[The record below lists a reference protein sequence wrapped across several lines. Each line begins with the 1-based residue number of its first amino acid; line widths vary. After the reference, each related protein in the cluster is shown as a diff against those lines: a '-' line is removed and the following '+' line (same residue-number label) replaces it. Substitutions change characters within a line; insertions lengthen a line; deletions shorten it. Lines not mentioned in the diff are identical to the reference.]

1 MSSADQQQRLQAIDT
16 NISCIVQAPAGSGKT
31 ELLIQRLL
39 ALLAV
44 VDKPQQILAITFT
57 NKAAAEMRRRLLDAL
72 ADAQSAPQPQ
82 VEHEALTWRL
92 ARQAL
97 ERQGESLLLNPAQ
110 LAIQTID
117 SFCATIVRKMPWVTR
132 FGGMPDMS
140 NDAPEL
146 YETAVTQL
154 LAQLEQPG
162 PVSDAL
168 KIVLEHLDNNM
179 AVVQRMLISLL
190 GRRDQWLR
198 HLTSD
203 KEKLHSE
210 LNAGLERICN
220 EHLERARQS
229 IPAPLVAELL
239 ACIDFAAHHCPD
251 DTAIAHWRE
260 QDVLPP
266 ATMAQIP
273 LWCGLADLLL
283 TSSGTLRKSLNKNVG
298 FPAGHHYKASKQR
311 MANLLEQFERIPD
324 LAVAFQQVRSL
335 PQQSYTSK
343 QWQLVDALF
352 DLLPRLVAQLW
363 LVFRSRGEADFT
375 EIALKANQA
384 LGEADNPSDLLLQLD
399 YQLQH
404 VLVDEFQDTS
414 RLQYQLFSTLT
425 AGWTAGDGRTL
436 FLVGDPMQSIYRFR
450 EAEVGLFLH
459 SFKGAF
465 GSADLPLTPL
475 RLCSNF
481 RSQQGIVDWVNQA
494 FTTIFPAR
502 MDVTT
507 GAVPVATAEAVKPA
521 LDGNAV
527 HIHPF
532 AGVDDVAEAERI
544 VAIIE
549 AARDQDPQQT
559 IAVLARGRNHL
570 RRLLPLL
577 RQRGIAYQAK
587 DIDRLEARPAVLDIV
602 HLTRALLH
610 RGDRLAWVAVLRA
623 PWCGLTLDD
632 LHHLCGEPHERT
644 IPLMLADMT
653 VIARLSDDGRCRLE
667 RVWPILQRAM
677 KVRSQLP
684 LRDLVEGCWV
694 ALGGPVGLSENAITD
709 INLVFAL
716 IEELD
721 QGGDLADMEQ
731 LARRLQQLY
740 SPADSHA
747 SGKLQIMT
755 IHKAKGLQF
764 DTVILPGLGKKTR
777 TSDAPLLRWLEH
789 PEHGLLLAPVSARG
803 SREKDLVYQLV
814 AHLEACKDDFE
825 NARLLYVATTRA
837 IRHLHLLGHAQTDK
851 NGDLQPLRGSLLEK
865 LWPRVGHVYD
875 QIEQQE
881 SMDGAEDRLV
891 RLQRLKSSWTL
902 PLSAGIP
909 LISLPVDKTAS
920 MPAADNLVDSL
931 YSGWE
936 KSLYRHVGTLV
947 HQIFE
952 RITLAGSGVW
962 NDVKEGPRIE
972 AIQQSLRS
980 LGVRQKDLTE
990 ATQKV
995 MAAVDRALASSR
1007 GQWLLAP
1014 YVDQA
1019 SELPLSGLKDEQ
1031 MIHAVIDRTFVAEGL
1046 RWVVDYKT
1054 STPAP
1059 GEKLENF
1066 FQREASRYQP
1076 QLQIYAE
1083 LMQRFDPDHQV
1094 KAALY
1099 FPLVDGWLEIE
1110 TANGSFAP

>member
-16 NISCIVQAPAGSGKT
+16 TVSCIVQAPAGSGKT

-72 ADAQSAPQPQ
+72 AEAKTAPQPQ
-82 VEHEALTWRL
+82 AEHEALTWRL

-97 ERQGESLLLNPAQ
+97 ECQGESLLLNPAQ

-132 FGGMPDMS
+132 FGGMPEMS
-140 NDAPEL
+140 EDAPEL
-146 YETAVTQL
+146 YEAAVTQL

-162 PVSDAL
+162 PASDAL
-168 KIVLEHLDNNM
+168 KIVLEHLDNDM

-203 KEKLHSE
+203 KEKLHGE

-220 EHLERARQS
+220 EQLERARQS
-229 IPAPLVAELL
+229 IPVSLVDELL
-239 ACIDFAAHHCPD
+239 ACVGYAAHHCPEEV
-251 DTAIAHWRE
+251 AISHWRG

-266 ATMAQIP
+266 ATMAQLP
-273 LWCGLADLLL
+273 LWSGLADLLL
-283 TSSGTLRKSLNKNVG
+283 TSSGTFRKSLNKNIG
-298 FPAGHHYKASKQR
+298 FPAGNHSKVTKQR
-311 MANLLEQFERIPD
+311 MASLLEQFERVPD
-324 LAVAFQQVRSL
+324 LADAFQHLRSL
-335 PQQSYTSK
+335 PQQLYSTK
-343 QWQLVDALF
+343 QWQLLDALF

-363 LVFRSRGEADFT
+363 LVFRSRGQADFT

-384 LGEADNPSDLLLQLD
+384 LGDADNPSELLLQLD

-404 VLVDEFQDTS
+404 ILVDEFQDTS

-459 SFKGAF
+459 SFKGSF
-465 GSADLPLTPL
+465 GSAELPLTPL
-475 RLCSNF
+475 GLCCNF
-481 RSQQGIVDWVNQA
+481 RSQQGLVDWVNQA

-502 MDVTT
+502 MDVTA
-507 GAVPVATAEAVKPA
+507 GAVPVATAQAVKPA

-527 HIHPF
+527 HVHPF
-532 AGVDDVAEAERI
+532 AAVDDGAEAER
-544 VAIIE
+544 VVTIIE
-549 AARDQDPQQT
+549 AARAQDQQQT
-559 IAVLARGRNHL
+559 IAVLVRGRNHL
-570 RRLLPLL
+570 RQLLPLL
-577 RQRGIAYQAK
+577 RQRGIDYQAK

-602 HLTRALLH
+602 NLTRALLH
-610 RGDRLAWVAVLRA
+610 RGDRLAWTAILRA

-632 LHHLCGEPHERT
+632 LYTLCGDPHERT
-644 IPLMLADMT
+644 IPSMLADMA
-653 VIARLSDDGRCRLE
+653 VIARLSDDGRRRLE
-667 RVWPILQRAM
+667 RVWPILQRGIKA
-677 KVRSQLP
+677 RSQLP

-694 ALGGPVGLSENAITD
+694 ALGGPVGLSETVITD

-740 SPADSHA
+740 SPPDSNA

-803 SREKDLVYQLV
+803 SGEKDPVYQLV
-814 AHLEACKDDFE
+814 AKLEGCKDDYE

-837 IRHLHLLGHAQTDK
+837 IRHLHLLGHAQSDQ
-851 NGDLQPLRGSLLEK
+851 NGDLKPATGSLLEK
-865 LWPRVGHVYD
+865 LWPQVSHAY
-875 QIEQQE
+875 EQLE
-881 SMDGAEDRLV
+881 PSANTVVTADRLV

-902 PLSAGIP
+902 PPSVGVP
-909 LISLPVDKTAS
+909 PISLPAEKTAS
-920 MPAADNLVDSL
+920 MPAAENLVENL

-936 KSLYRHVGTLV
+936 KSLHRHVGTLV

-952 RITLAGSGVW
+952 RITQAGTGVW
-962 NDVKEGPRIE
+962 SDVKEARRIGE
-972 AIQQSLRS
+972 IRQSLRG

-990 ATQKV
+990 ATLKV
-995 MAAVDRALASSR
+995 IAAVDLTLASPR
-1007 GQWLLAP
+1007 GKWLLAS

-1019 SELPLSGLKDEQ
+1019 AELPLCGMKEEQ
-1031 MIHAVIDRTFVAEGL
+1031 MIHAVIDRTFVADGV

-1054 STPAP
+1054 STPAT
-1059 GEKLENF
+1059 GEKHEDF
-1066 FQREASRYQP
+1066 FQREGSRYQP

-1094 KAALY
+1094 RAALY
-1099 FPLVDGWLEIE
+1099 FPLVDGWLEID
-1110 TANGSFAP
+1110 TANASSAP

>member
-16 NISCIVQAPAGSGKT
+16 NMSCIVQAPAGSGKT

-39 ALLAV
+39 SLLAV

-72 ADAQSAPQPQ
+72 AQARTAPQPQ
-82 VEHEALTWRL
+82 AEHEALTWRL

-132 FGGMPDMS
+132 FGGMPEMS
-140 NDAPEL
+140 DDASEL
-146 YETAVTQL
+146 YEAAVTQL

-168 KIVLEHLDNNM
+168 KIVLEHLDNDM
-179 AVVQRMLISLL
+179 AVVQRMLVSLL

-198 HLTSD
+198 HLVND
-203 KEKLHSE
+203 KDQLHRE

-229 IPAPLVAELL
+229 VPAPLVTELL
-239 ACIDFAAHHCPD
+239 ACVDFAAHHCPD
-251 DTAIAHWRE
+251 DSAIARWRG

-266 ATMAQIP
+266 ATVAHVS

-283 TSSGTLRKSLNKNVG
+283 TSSGTLRKSLNKNIG
-298 FPAGHHYKASKQR
+298 FPAGNHYQASKQR
-311 MANLLEQFERIPD
+311 MINLLQQVERVPD
-324 LAVAFQQVRSL
+324 LVDAFLQLRSL
-335 PQQSYTSK
+335 PQQLYSVK
-343 QWQLVDALF
+343 QWQLLDALF

-363 LVFRSRGEADFT
+363 LVFRSRGQADFS

-384 LGEADNPSDLLLQLD
+384 LGGADNPSELLLQLD

-404 VLVDEFQDTS
+404 ILVDEFQDTS

-425 AGWTAGDGRTL
+425 TGWTAGDGRTL

-459 SFKGAF
+459 SFKGSF
-465 GSADLPLTPL
+465 GNADVPLIPL
-475 RLCSNF
+475 RLCCNF
-481 RSQQGIVDWVNQA
+481 RSQQGIVDWVNQT

-507 GAVPVATAEAVKPA
+507 GAVPVATAQAVKPA
-521 LDGNAV
+521 LAGDAV

-532 AGVDDVAEAERI
+532 AAVDDVAEAERI

-549 AARDQDPQQT
+549 AAQAQDSQQT
-559 IAVLARGRNHL
+559 IAVLVRGRNHL
-570 RRLLPLL
+570 QRLLPLL
-577 RQRGIAYQAK
+577 RQRNIDYQAK

-610 RGDRLAWVAVLRA
+610 RGDRLAWSAILRA
-623 PWCGLTLDD
+623 PWCGLTLND
-632 LHHLCGEPHERT
+632 LHPLCEDPHERT
-644 IPLMLADMT
+644 IPSRLADMN
-653 VIARLSDDGRCRLE
+653 VIARLSDDGRRRLE
-667 RVWPILQRAM
+667 RVWPILQRGM

-694 ALGGPVGLSENAITD
+694 ALGGPVGLGENVMTD
-709 INLVFAL
+709 VNLVFTL
-716 IEELD
+716 LEELD
-721 QGGDLADMEQ
+721 QGGDLVDMEQ
-731 LARRLQQLY
+731 LTRRLQQLY
-740 SPADSHA
+740 SPPDSRS
-747 SGKLQIMT
+747 SGNLQIMT

-814 AHLEACKDDFE
+814 AHLEANKNDFE

-837 IRHLHLLGHAQTDK
+837 IRHLHLLGHAQSDQH
-851 NGDLQPLRGSLLEK
+851 GELQPASGSLLEK
-865 LWPRVGHVYD
+865 LWPQVSHAY
-875 QIEQQE
+875 QQLE
-881 SMDGAEDRLV
+881 PSTDMGMAEDQLV
-891 RLQRLKSSWTL
+891 RLQRLKSSWKL
-902 PLSAGIP
+902 PQTGVVP
-909 LISLPVDKTAS
+909 LVSLPAEKTAS
-920 MPAADNLVDSL
+920 TPADESLVDNL

-936 KSLYRHVGTLV
+936 KSLHRHVGTLV

-952 RITLAGSGVW
+952 RIIQAGSGVW
-962 NDVKEGPRIE
+962 NDVKEVQRIAE
-972 AIQQSLRS
+972 IQQSLRAS
-980 LGVRQKDLTE
+980 GVRQKDLAE

-995 MAAVDRALASSR
+995 LEAVDRTLASSR
-1007 GQWLLAP
+1007 GKWLLAT
-1014 YVDQA
+1014 YLDQA
-1019 SELPLSGLKDEQ
+1019 AELPLSGLKDEQ
-1031 MIHAVIDRTFVAEGL
+1031 LIHAVIDRTFVTDGL

-1059 GEKLENF
+1059 GEKLEDF
-1066 FQREASRYQP
+1066 YQREGARYQP

-1083 LMQRFDPDHQV
+1083 LMQRLDPDHPT

-1099 FPLVDGWLEIE
+1099 FPLVDGWLEID
-1110 TANGSFAP
+1110 TAAG

>member
-72 ADAQSAPQPQ
+72 AQARTAPQPL

-140 NDAPEL
+140 DDASEL
-146 YETAVTQL
+146 YEAAVTQL

-168 KIVLEHLDNNM
+168 KIVLEHLDNDM
-179 AVVQRMLISLL
+179 AVVQRMLTGLL

-203 KEKLHSE
+203 KNQLHRE
-210 LNAGLERICN
+210 LNVGLERICN
-220 EHLERARQS
+220 EHLERVRQI
-229 IPAPLVAELL
+229 IPAHLVNELL
-239 ACIDFAAHHCPD
+239 ACVGFAAHHCPD
-251 DTAIAHWRE
+251 DSPVVHWRV
-260 QDVLPP
+260 QAVLPA
-266 ATMAQIP
+266 ATMDQMP
-273 LWCGLADLLL
+273 LWLGLADLLL
-283 TSSGTLRKSLNKNVG
+283 TNSGTIRKSLNKNVG
-298 FPAGHHYKASKQR
+298 FPAGNHYTKNKQR
-311 MANLLEQFERIPD
+311 MVDLLQQFERAPG
-324 LAVAFQQVRSL
+324 LVEAFHQVRIL
-335 PQQSYTSK
+335 PQQLYSAK
-343 QWQLVDALF
+343 QWQLLDALF

-363 LVFRSRGEADFT
+363 LVFRSRGQADFT
-375 EIALKANQA
+375 EIALKANTA
-384 LGEADNPSDLLLQLD
+384 LGDADNPSELLLQLD

-404 VLVDEFQDTS
+404 ILVDEFQDTS

-459 SFKGAF
+459 SFKGSF
-465 GSADLPLTPL
+465 GNADLPLTSL
-475 RLCSNF
+475 RLCCNF

-494 FTTIFPAR
+494 FTTIFPPR
-502 MDVTT
+502 MDVTS
-507 GAVPVATAEAVKPA
+507 GAVPVAIAQAVKPA
-521 LDGNAV
+521 LDENAV
-527 HIHPF
+527 QIHPF
-532 AGVDDVAEAERI
+532 AAVDDVAEAERI
-544 VAIIE
+544 VAIIK
-549 AARDQDPQQT
+549 AAQALDPQQT
-559 IAVLARGRNHL
+559 IAVLVRGRNHL
-570 RRLLPLL
+570 RQLLPLL
-577 RQRGIAYQAK
+577 RQRDIAYQAK

-610 RGDRLAWVAVLRA
+610 RGDRLAWTAVLRA
-623 PWCGLTLDD
+623 PWCGLTLND
-632 LHHLCGEPHERT
+632 LQHLCDEPHERT
-644 IPLMLADMT
+644 IPSRLAEMK
-653 VIARLSDDGRCRLE
+653 VIARLSDDGRRRLE
-667 RVWPILQRAM
+667 RVWPILQRGIKA
-677 KVRSQLP
+677 RSQLP

-694 ALGGPVGLSENAITD
+694 ALGGPVGLAENVMTD

-731 LARRLQQLY
+731 LSRRLQQLY
-740 SPADSHA
+740 SPPDSCA
-747 SGKLQIMT
+747 SGNLQIMT

-764 DTVILPGLGKKTR
+764 DTVILPALGKKTR
-777 TSDAPLLRWLEH
+777 SSDAPLLRWLEH

-837 IRHLHLLGHAQTDK
+837 IRYLHLLGHAQADK
-851 NGDLQPLRGSLLEK
+851 DGELRPATGSLLEK
-865 LWPRVGHVYD
+865 LWPQVSHAY
-875 QIEQQE
+875 QQLAF
-881 SMDGAEDRLV
+881 SADTVVAEDRLV
-891 RLQRLKSSWTL
+891 RHQRLKSSWTL
-902 PLSAGIP
+902 PASVGVP
-909 LISLPVDKTAS
+909 MVSRPEEKTAS
-920 MPAADNLVDSL
+920 MTAADNLVDNF

-936 KSLYRHVGTLV
+936 KSLHRHVGTLV
-947 HQIFE
+947 HQLFE
-952 RITLAGSGVW
+952 RITQTGSGFW
-962 NDVKEGPRIE
+962 NGTEEVQRI
-972 AIQQSLRS
+972 AGIHQSLRS
-980 LGVRQKDLTE
+980 LGVRQKDLKE

-995 MAAVDRALASSR
+995 IEAVDRTLASSR
-1007 GQWLLAP
+1007 GKWLLAP
-1014 YVDQA
+1014 YLDQA
-1019 SELPLSGLKDEQ
+1019 AELPLSGLKDEQ
-1031 MIHAVIDRTFVAEGL
+1031 LIHAVIDRTFVADGL

-1059 GEKLENF
+1059 GEQLEDF
-1066 FQREASRYQP
+1066 LQREGSRYQP
-1076 QLQIYAE
+1076 QLQVYAE
-1083 LMQRFDPDHQV
+1083 LMQRFDPHHQI

-1099 FPLVDGWLEIE
+1099 FPLVDGWLEID
-1110 TANGSFAP
+1110 TDNGGFSP